1 MMMNR
6 RPLLS
11 FTICWVAGSAAS
23 CMFSGRSLLFCLAG
37 MLLLPAIWA
46 VSGSIRWRM
55 AAVLIMALIAAALY
69 WEWNEARNMSL
80 LPEALGQSASEL
92 NEAYVTAAGVIASPV
107 ELDGDRVDFKVK
119 LSRIGLSQSGS
130 YAAGVVVEGT
140 GKGAITGPE
149 TVDTGSETGVD
160 AESATEADKRVLAEG
175 EVEAAGELAAVQIKL
190 QEENEIA
197 VAAQWQRGDRVVIE
211 GELKQPQTARNFGGF
226 DYRNYLLTNRIHWL
240 LKGSGTA
247 SVTAAPPASWEPSI
261 LLRWNDR
268 ARSVLGAE
276 MSRLFQEPHAGYMK
290 GLVIGIQEELNPET
304 FKQFSQLGL
313 THILAISG
321 MHVAV
326 YVGVILFLLRRC
338 RFTRETALT
347 VTLLLVPVY
356 VLLSGAGPSV
366 IRAGLM
372 SMIALLAARLGM
384 LKDGMNI
391 LAASAL
397 MMLLWNPY
405 LLLSVSFQLSFLV
418 TAGLMVYTPLAAPLF
433 RGLPGWL
440 GSALSVTL
448 IAQLVSFPLTIYYFN
463 QFSLLSVAANLL
475 LVPFITFLVLPLGT
489 LALLLGRVWNAA
501 ALLTAQC
508 AEFLNNVTF
517 AAVEW
522 VNGFT
527 AGVLIWASP
536 SFLWIC
542 LYYGLL
548 YGLLYA
554 LKRRTEIRL
563 VPQFMDDETRPLS
576 ELEQTE
582 APGNRHGKSGIN
594 SNNRSNS
601 NNSNNSNN
609 TSRNYSLD
617 SAAAA
622 NNGRAALA
630 FQAYPPTGATRWS
643 SLAAMLCTASIV
655 LLLYRGYN
663 AENLNGAGAISYL
676 DVGQGDSILITT
688 PGGAHILVDGGGTV
702 SFGSREEWRLRRSPF
717 EVGAKTLLPLLK
729 QRGIH
734 RLDAVILTHGDQD
747 HAGGLQAVLEGI
759 PVSAL
764 LFNGTLTGKEPY
776 TKLMTTALAAGI
788 RLYPV
793 QQGMVLAP
801 DEATRLN
808 FLWPE
813 PPADGQALPDVVED
827 QNHESVVFRL
837 EMNGRGFLFT
847 GDMDMA
853 AEEAI
858 LQSAQQAGF
867 SPGRPIDVLKVAHH
881 GSKTATSADWLAF
894 WKPGAA
900 VISAGVNN
908 LYGHPNSGVLDR
920 LADANTEIYRTDQ
933 QGEIQLRVSKEA
945 TIIRHKLNPA
955 ASGTPESLY

>member
-1 MMMNR
+1 MNR

-11 FTICWVAGSAAS
+11 FTVCWVAGSAAG
-23 CMFSGRSLLFCLAG
+23 CLFSGRSLLFCLAG
-37 MLLLPAIWA
+37 LLLLPVVWA
-46 VSGSIRWRM
+46 VSGGIRWRT
-55 AAVLIMALIAAALY
+55 AGVLVTALIVAALY
-69 WEWNEARNMSL
+69 WEYSEVRNVSL
-80 LPEALGQSASEL
+80 LPKVLGQPVSEL
-92 NEAYVTAAGVIASPV
+92 NEAYITAAGVIASPV
-107 ELDGDRVDFKVK
+107 ERDGDRVDFVVK
-119 LSRIGLSQSGS
+119 LSGIRLHQ
-130 YAAGVVVEGT
+130 
-140 GKGAITGPE
+140 
-149 TVDTGSETGVD
+149 
-160 AESATEADKRVLAEG
+160 
-175 EVEAAGELAAVQIKL
+175 GELAAAAGTEGEVQAEVNPGDTAKTGAERALERSAEGERVTVQIKL
-190 QEENEIA
+190 QEESEIA
-197 VAAQWQRGDRVVIE
+197 EAALWQRGDRVVIE
-211 GELKQPQTARNFGGF
+211 GELIQPQIARNFGGF
-226 DYRNYLLTNRIHWL
+226 DYRAYLLTQKIHWL
-240 LKGSGTA
+240 LKGTGTA
-247 SVTAAPPASWEPSI
+247 SVTVNPQVSWEPSTI
-261 LLRWNDR
+261 LRWNDK
-268 ARSVLGAE
+268 ARSALGAE

-290 GLVIGIQEELNPET
+290 GLVIGIQKELDPET
-304 FKQFSQLGL
+304 FRQFSQLGL

-326 YVGVILFLLRRC
+326 YVGVILVLLRRC
-338 RFTRETALT
+338 RLTRETALT

-366 IRAGLM
+366 IRAGIM
-372 SMIALLAARLGM
+372 SMIALQAARLGM
-384 LKDGMNI
+384 LKDGLNI

-397 MMLLWNPY
+397 MMLVWNPY

-433 RGLPGWL
+433 RRLPGWL
-440 GSALSVTL
+440 GSSLSVTI

-475 LVPFITFLVLPLGT
+475 LVSFITFLVLPLGT
-489 LALLLGRVWNAA
+489 LALLLGRIWNTA
-501 ALLTAQC
+501 ALLLAQL
-508 AEFLNNVTF
+508 AEILNNITF

-548 YGLLYA
+548 YGLLLA
-554 LKRRTEIRL
+554 LKRRTEARL
-563 VPQFMDDETRPLS
+563 VPQFMDDETRPLA
-576 ELEQTE
+576 ELDL
-582 APGNRHGKSGIN
+582 PGNPINTTNQPDLLSTAKS
-594 SNNRSNS
+594 
-601 NNSNNSNN
+601 
-609 TSRNYSLD
+609 
-617 SAAAA
+617 
-622 NNGRAALA
+622 GRAALA

-643 SLAAMLCTASIV
+643 NPAAILCAVGLTI
-655 LLLYRGYN
+655 LLYKGYN
-663 AENLNGAGAISYL
+663 AEAIRDGSGSISFL
-676 DVGQGDSILITT
+676 DIGQGDSSLITT
-688 PGGAHILVDGGGTV
+688 PGGTHILVDGGGTV
-702 SFGSREEWRLRRSPF
+702 SFGNREEWRIRRSPF

-747 HAGGLQAVLEGI
+747 HAGGLQAVLEGM

-764 LFNGTLTGKEPY
+764 LFNGTLADTEPY
-776 TKLMTTALAAGI
+776 TKLMTTALDAGV

-793 QQGMVLAP
+793 QQGMSLAP

-813 PPADGQALPDVVED
+813 PREAGQILPEEVED

-837 EMNGRGFLFT
+837 EMNGRSFLFT
-847 GDMDMA
+847 GDMDQA

-858 LQSAQQAGF
+858 LHSANQSGIRQ
-867 SPGRPIDVLKVAHH
+867 GRPIDALKVAHH

-908 LYGHPNSGVLDR
+908 LYGHPHGVVLDR

-933 QGEIQLRVSKEA
+933 QGEIQLRVGKGG
-945 TIIRHKLNPA
+945 INVRHKLN
-955 ASGTPESLY
+955 

>member
-1 MMMNR
+1 MNR

-11 FTICWVAGSAAS
+11 FTVCWVAGSAAG
-23 CMFSGRSLLFCLAG
+23 CLFSGRSLLFCLTG
-37 MLLLPAIWA
+37 LLLLPVVWA
-46 VSGSIRWRM
+46 VSSRIRWRM
-55 AAVLIMALIAAALY
+55 AGVLVTALIVAALY
-69 WEWNEARNMSL
+69 WEHSEVRNVSL
-80 LPEALGQSASEL
+80 LPEVLVQPVSEL
-92 NEAYVTAAGVIASPV
+92 NEAYITAAGVIASPV
-107 ELDGDRVDFKVK
+107 ERDGDRVDFVVK
-119 LSRIGLSQSGS
+119 LSSVRLHQQGEQSA
-130 YAAGVVVEGT
+130 AAGAV
-140 GKGAITGPE
+140 
-149 TVDTGSETGVD
+149 GSD
-160 AESATEADKRVLAEG
+160 PEG
-175 EVEAAGELAAVQIKL
+175 ERVTVQIKL
-190 QEENEIA
+190 QEESEIA
-197 VAAQWQRGDRVVIE
+197 EAALWQRGDRVVIE
-211 GELKQPQTARNFGGF
+211 GELIQPQIARNFGGF
-226 DYRNYLLTNRIHWL
+226 DYRAYLLTQKIHWL
-240 LKGSGTA
+240 LKGTGTA
-247 SVTAAPPASWEPSI
+247 SVTVNPQVSWEPSTI
-261 LLRWNDR
+261 LRWNDK

-290 GLVIGIQEELNPET
+290 GLVIGIQKELDPET
-304 FKQFSQLGL
+304 FRQFSQLGL

-326 YVGVILFLLRRC
+326 YVGVILVLLRRC
-338 RFTRETALT
+338 RLTRETALT

-366 IRAGLM
+366 IRAGIM
-372 SMIALLAARLGM
+372 SMIALLAARLGL
-384 LKDGMNI
+384 LKDGLNI

-397 MMLLWNPY
+397 MMLVWNPY

-433 RGLPGWL
+433 RRLPGWL
-440 GSALSVTL
+440 GSSLSVTI

-501 ALLTAQC
+501 SLLTAQL
-508 AEFLNNVTF
+508 AEFLNNITF

-548 YGLLYA
+548 YGLLHA
-554 LKRRTEIRL
+554 LKRRTEAML
-563 VPQFMDDETRPLS
+563 VPQFMDDETRPLA
-576 ELEQTE
+576 ELERPE
-582 APGNRHGKSGIN
+582 PPGNHIN
-594 SNNRSNS
+594 TTNQPDFPSTANS
-601 NNSNNSNN
+601 
-609 TSRNYSLD
+609 R
-617 SAAAA
+617 
-622 NNGRAALA
+622 RATLA

-643 SLAAMLCTASIV
+643 NSAAILCAVGLTI
-655 LLLYRGYN
+655 LLYKGYK
-663 AENLNGAGAISYL
+663 AEAIRDGFGSISYL
-676 DVGQGDSILITT
+676 DIGQGDSSLITT

-702 SFGSREEWRLRRSPF
+702 SFGNREEWRIRRSPF

-747 HAGGLQAVLEGI
+747 HAGGLQAVLEGM

-764 LFNGTLTGKEPY
+764 LFNGTLADTQPY
-776 TKLMTTALAAGI
+776 TKLMTTALDAGV

-793 QQGMVLAP
+793 QQGMSLEP
-801 DEATRLN
+801 DDATRLN

-813 PPADGQALPDVVED
+813 PRADGQTLPEEVED

-837 EMNGRGFLFT
+837 EMNGRSFLFT
-847 GDMDMA
+847 GDMDQA

-858 LQSAQQAGF
+858 LHSASQSGIKQ
-867 SPGRPIDVLKVAHH
+867 GRPIDALKVAHH

-894 WKPGAA
+894 WNPGAA

-908 LYGHPNSGVLDR
+908 LYGHPNGSVLER

-933 QGEIQLRVSKEA
+933 QGEIQLRVGKEG
-945 TIIRHKLNPA
+945 ISLRHKL
-955 ASGTPESLY
+955 TPIPVPH

>member
-1 MMMNR
+1 MNR

-11 FTICWVAGSAAS
+11 FTVCWVAGSAAG
-23 CMFSGRSLLFCLAG
+23 CVFSGRSLLLCLAG
-37 MLLLPAIWA
+37 LLLLPVVWA
-46 VSGSIRWRM
+46 VSGGIRWKT
-55 AAVLIMALIAAALY
+55 AAALVTALIVAALY
-69 WEWNEARNMSL
+69 WEYSEIRNVSL
-80 LPEALGQSASEL
+80 LPKALGHPAGEL

-107 ELDGDRVDFKVK
+107 ERDGDRVDFVVK
-119 LSRIGLSQSGS
+119 LSGIRLHQGEQAATEGTEGEVKAEVNPGVAAETDAEID
-130 YAAGVVVEGT
+130 AAEAGVR
-140 GKGAITGPE
+140 
-149 TVDTGSETGVD
+149 D
-160 AESATEADKRVLAEG
+160 AEG
-175 EVEAAGELAAVQIKL
+175 ERVTVQIRL
-190 QEENEIA
+190 QEESEIA
-197 VAAQWQRGDRVVIE
+197 EAALWQRGDKLTIE
-211 GELKQPQTARNFGGF
+211 GELIQPQTARNFGGF
-226 DYRNYLLTNRIHWL
+226 DYRAYLLTQKIHWL
-240 LKGSGTA
+240 LKGTGTA
-247 SVTAAPPASWEPSI
+247 SVKVNPQVSWEPATI
-261 LLRWNDR
+261 LRWNDK

-290 GLVIGIQEELNPET
+290 GLVIGIQKELDPET
-304 FKQFSQLGL
+304 FRQFSQLGL

-326 YVGVILFLLRRC
+326 YVGVILVLLRRC
-338 RFTRETALT
+338 RLTRETALT
-347 VTLLLVPVY
+347 VTLLLVPIY

-366 IRAGLM
+366 IRAGIM

-384 LKDGMNI
+384 LKDGLNI

-397 MMLLWNPY
+397 MMLVWNPY

-418 TAGLMVYTPLAAPLF
+418 TAGLMVYIPLAAPLF
-433 RGLPGWL
+433 KRLPGWL
-440 GSALSVTL
+440 GSSLSVTI
-448 IAQLVSFPLTIYYFN
+448 IAQLVSFPLTVYYFN

-489 LALLLGRVWNAA
+489 LALLLGRIWNTA
-501 ALLTAQC
+501 ALLLAQL
-508 AEFLNNVTF
+508 AEILNNITF

-548 YGLLYA
+548 YGLLLA
-554 LKRRTEIRL
+554 LKRRTEARL
-563 VPQFMDDETRPLS
+563 VPQFMDDETRPLA
-576 ELEQTE
+576 ELDL
-582 APGNRHGKSGIN
+582 PGNPIN
-594 SNNRSNS
+594 TTNQPDLLSIANS
-601 NNSNNSNN
+601 
-609 TSRNYSLD
+609 R
-617 SAAAA
+617 
-622 NNGRAALA
+622 RAALA

-643 SLAAMLCTASIV
+643 NPAAILCAIGLTI
-655 LLLYRGYN
+655 LLYKGYN
-663 AENLNGAGAISYL
+663 AEAIRDGSGSISFL
-676 DVGQGDSILITT
+676 DIGQGDSSLITT
-688 PGGAHILVDGGGTV
+688 PGGTHILVDGGGTV
-702 SFGSREEWRLRRSPF
+702 SFGNREEWRIRRSPF

-734 RLDAVILTHGDQD
+734 QLDAVILTHGDQD
-747 HAGGLQAVLEGI
+747 HAGGLQAVLEGM

-764 LFNGTLTGKEPY
+764 LFNGTLADTEPY
-776 TKLMTTALAAGI
+776 TKLMTTALDTGV

-793 QQGMVLAP
+793 QQGMSLAP

-813 PPADGQALPDVVED
+813 QRADGQILPEEVED

-837 EMNGRGFLFT
+837 EMNGRSFLFT
-847 GDMDMA
+847 GDMDQA

-858 LQSAQQAGF
+858 LRSARQSGIAQGK
-867 SPGRPIDVLKVAHH
+867 PIDVLKAAHH

-908 LYGHPNSGVLDR
+908 LYGHPHGVVLDR

-933 QGEIQLRVSKEA
+933 QGEIQLRVGKGG
-945 TIIRHKLNPA
+945 INVRHKLN
-955 ASGTPESLY
+955 

>member
-1 MMMNR
+1 MNR

-11 FTICWVAGSAAS
+11 FTVCWVAGSAAG
-23 CMFSGRSLLFCLAG
+23 CLFSGRSLLFCLTG
-37 MLLLPAIWA
+37 LLLLPVVWA
-46 VSGSIRWRM
+46 VSGRIRWRM
-55 AAVLIMALIAAALY
+55 AGVLVTALIVASLY
-69 WEWNEARNMSL
+69 WEYSEVRNVSL
-80 LPEALGQSASEL
+80 LPEVLGQPVSEL
-92 NEAYVTAAGVIASPV
+92 NEAYITAAGVIASPV
-107 ELDGDRVDFKVK
+107 ERDGDRVDFVAK
-119 LSRIGLSQSGS
+119 LSSVRLHQQGEQSA
-130 YAAGVVVEGT
+130 AAGAVER
-140 GKGAITGPE
+140 E
-149 TVDTGSETGVD
+149 
-160 AESATEADKRVLAEG
+160 AEG
-175 EVEAAGELAAVQIKL
+175 ERVTVQIKL
-190 QEENEIA
+190 QEESEIA

-211 GELKQPQTARNFGGF
+211 GELIQPQTARNFGGF
-226 DYRNYLLTNRIHWL
+226 DYRAYLLTQKIHWL
-240 LKGSGTA
+240 LKGTGTA
-247 SVTAAPPASWEPSI
+247 SVKVNPQVSWEPSRI
-261 LLRWNDR
+261 LRWNDK

-290 GLVIGIQEELNPET
+290 GLVIGIQKELDPET
-304 FKQFSQLGL
+304 FRQFSQLGL

-326 YVGVILFLLRRC
+326 YVGVILVLLRRC
-338 RFTRETALT
+338 RLTRETALT

-366 IRAGLM
+366 IRAGIM

-384 LKDGMNI
+384 LKDGLNI
-391 LAASAL
+391 LASSAL
-397 MMLLWNPY
+397 MMLVWNPY

-433 RGLPGWL
+433 KQLPGWL
-440 GSALSVTL
+440 GSSLSVTI

-489 LALLLGRVWNAA
+489 LALLLGRAWNAA
-501 ALLTAQC
+501 ALLTAQL
-508 AEFLNNVTF
+508 AEILNNITF
-517 AAVEW
+517 VAVEW

-548 YGLLYA
+548 YGLLHA
-554 LKRRTEIRL
+554 LKRRTEAML
-563 VPQFMDDETRPLS
+563 VPQFMDDETRPLA
-576 ELEQTE
+576 ELERPE
-582 APGNRHGKSGIN
+582 PLGNHIN
-594 SNNRSNS
+594 TTNQPDLPSTANS
-601 NNSNNSNN
+601 
-609 TSRNYSLD
+609 
-617 SAAAA
+617 
-622 NNGRAALA
+622 GRAALA

-643 SLAAMLCTASIV
+643 NSAAILCAVGLTI
-655 LLLYRGYN
+655 LLYKGYN
-663 AENLNGAGAISYL
+663 AEAIRDGFGSISYL
-676 DVGQGDSILITT
+676 DIGQGDSSLITT

-702 SFGSREEWRLRRSPF
+702 SFGKREAWRIRRSPF

-747 HAGGLQAVLEGI
+747 HAGGLQAVLEGL

-764 LFNGTLTGKEPY
+764 LFNGTLADTEPY
-776 TKLMTTALAAGI
+776 TKLMTTALEAGV

-793 QQGMVLAP
+793 QQGMTLEP
-801 DEATRLN
+801 DDATRLN
-808 FLWPE
+808 FLWPDQG
-813 PPADGQALPDVVED
+813 ADGQTLPEEVED

-837 EMNGRGFLFT
+837 EMNGRSFLFT
-847 GDMDMA
+847 GDMDQA

-858 LQSAQQAGF
+858 LHSASQSGIKQ
-867 SPGRPIDVLKVAHH
+867 GRPIDALKVAHH

-894 WKPGAA
+894 WNPGAA

-908 LYGHPNSGVLDR
+908 LYGHPNGGVLDR

-933 QGEIQLRVSKEA
+933 QGEIQLRVGKEG
-945 TIIRHKLNPA
+945 INVRHKLN
-955 ASGTPESLY
+955 

>member
-1 MMMNR
+1 MNR

-11 FTICWVAGSAAS
+11 FTVCWVAGSAAG
-23 CMFSGRSLLFCLAG
+23 CLFSGRSLLFCLTG
-37 MLLLPAIWA
+37 LLLLPVVWA
-46 VSGSIRWRM
+46 VSGRIRWRT
-55 AAVLIMALIAAALY
+55 AGVLVTALIVAALY
-69 WEWNEARNMSL
+69 WEYSEVRNVSL
-80 LPEALGQSASEL
+80 LPKALGHPVSEL

-107 ELDGDRVDFKVK
+107 ERDGDRVDFVVK
-119 LSRIGLSQSGS
+119 LSSVRLHQQGEQSA
-130 YAAGVVVEGT
+130 AAGAV
-140 GKGAITGPE
+140 
-149 TVDTGSETGVD
+149 GSD
-160 AESATEADKRVLAEG
+160 PEG
-175 EVEAAGELAAVQIKL
+175 ERVTVQIKL

-197 VAAQWQRGDRVVIE
+197 EAALWQRGDRVVIE
-211 GELKQPQTARNFGGF
+211 GELIQPQIARNFGGF
-226 DYRNYLLTNRIHWL
+226 DYRAYLLTQKIHWL
-240 LKGSGTA
+240 LKGTGTA
-247 SVTAAPPASWEPSI
+247 SVTVNPQVSWEPSTI
-261 LLRWNDR
+261 LRWNDK
-268 ARSVLGAE
+268 ARSALGAE

-290 GLVIGIQEELNPET
+290 GLVIGIQKELDPET
-304 FKQFSQLGL
+304 FRQFSQLGL

-326 YVGVILFLLRRC
+326 YVGVILVLLRRC
-338 RFTRETALT
+338 RLTRETALT

-366 IRAGLM
+366 IRAGIM

-384 LKDGMNI
+384 LKDGLNI

-397 MMLLWNPY
+397 MMLVWNPY

-433 RGLPGWL
+433 RRLPGWL
-440 GSALSVTL
+440 GSSLSVTI

-501 ALLTAQC
+501 SLLTAQL
-508 AEFLNNVTF
+508 AEFLNNITF

-548 YGLLYA
+548 YGLLHA
-554 LKRRTEIRL
+554 LKRRTEAML
-563 VPQFMDDETRPLS
+563 VPQFMDDETRPLA
-576 ELEQTE
+576 ELVRPEP
-582 APGNRHGKSGIN
+582 PGNGRWKIGRNANSKSGNTTNQPDLPSTAN
-594 SNNRSNS
+594 SR
-601 NNSNNSNN
+601 
-609 TSRNYSLD
+609 
-617 SAAAA
+617 
-622 NNGRAALA
+622 RAALA
-630 FQAYPPTGATRWS
+630 FQAYPRSGSARWS
-643 SLAAMLCTASIV
+643 NFAAILCAVSLTI
-655 LLLYRGYN
+655 LLYKGYN
-663 AENLNGAGAISYL
+663 AEAIRDGSGSISYL
-676 DVGQGDSILITT
+676 DIGQGDSSLITT

-702 SFGSREEWRLRRSPF
+702 SFGNREAWRIRRSPF

-747 HAGGLQAVLEGI
+747 HAGGLQAVLEGM

-764 LFNGTLTGKEPY
+764 LFNGTLVDTEPY
-776 TKLMTTALAAGI
+776 TKLMTTALDAGV

-793 QQGMVLAP
+793 QQGMTLAP
-801 DEATRLN
+801 DEAARLN

-813 PPADGQALPDVVED
+813 PPTDGQILPEEVED

-837 EMNGRGFLFT
+837 EMNGRSFLFT
-847 GDMDMA
+847 GDMDQA

-858 LQSAQQAGF
+858 LRSANQSGIKQ
-867 SPGRPIDVLKVAHH
+867 GRPIDALKVAHH
-881 GSKTATSADWLAF
+881 GSKTATSAGWLAF
-894 WKPGAA
+894 WNPGTA

-908 LYGHPNSGVLDR
+908 LYGHPNGGVLDR

-933 QGEIQLRVSKEA
+933 QGEIQLRVSKEG
-945 TIIRHKLNPA
+945 ISIRHKLN
-955 ASGTPESLY
+955 

>member
-1 MMMNR
+1 MNR

-11 FTICWVAGSAAS
+11 FTVCWVAGSAAG

-37 MLLLPAIWA
+37 LLLLPVVWA
-46 VSGSIRWRM
+46 VSGGIRWRK
-55 AAVLIMALIAAALY
+55 AAVLVTALILAALY
-69 WEWNEARNMSL
+69 WEYSEVRNVSL
-80 LPEALGQSASEL
+80 LPEVLGHPVSEL
-92 NEAYVTAAGVIASPV
+92 NEAYITAAGVIASPV
-107 ELDGDRVDFKVK
+107 ERDGDRVDFVVK
-119 LSRIGLSQSGS
+119 LSGISLHQQGEQSA
-130 YAAGVVVEGT
+130 AAGAV
-140 GKGAITGPE
+140 
-149 TVDTGSETGVD
+149 GSD
-160 AESATEADKRVLAEG
+160 PEG
-175 EVEAAGELAAVQIKL
+175 ERVTVQIKL
-190 QEENEIA
+190 QEESEIA
-197 VAAQWQRGDRVVIE
+197 EAALWQRGDRVVIE
-211 GELKQPQTARNFGGF
+211 GELIQPQIARNFGGF
-226 DYRNYLLTNRIHWL
+226 DYRAYLLTQKIHWL
-240 LKGSGTA
+240 LKGTGTA
-247 SVTAAPPASWEPSI
+247 SVKVNPQVSWEPSTI
-261 LLRWNDR
+261 LRWNDK

-290 GLVIGIQEELNPET
+290 GLVIGIQKELDPET
-304 FKQFSQLGL
+304 FRQFSQLGL

-326 YVGVILFLLRRC
+326 YVGVILVLLRRC
-338 RFTRETALT
+338 RLTRETALT

-366 IRAGLM
+366 IRAGIM

-384 LKDGMNI
+384 LKDGLNI

-397 MMLLWNPY
+397 MMLVWNPY

-433 RGLPGWL
+433 RRLPGWL
-440 GSALSVTL
+440 GSSLSVTI

-501 ALLTAQC
+501 ALLTAQL
-508 AEFLNNVTF
+508 AEILNNITF

-527 AGVLIWASP
+527 AGILIWASP
-536 SFLWIC
+536 SILWIC

-554 LKRRTEIRL
+554 LKRQTEAKL
-563 VPQFMDDETRPLS
+563 VPQFMDDETRPLA
-576 ELEQTE
+576 ELERPE
-582 APGNRHGKSGIN
+582 PRGNIRGRAGRNNVLN
-594 SNNRSNS
+594 S
-601 NNSNNSNN
+601 
-609 TSRNYSLD
+609 
-617 SAAAA
+617 AGAA
-622 NNGRAALA
+622 NSGRAELT
-630 FQAYPPTGATRWS
+630 FQAYPQSGLSRWS
-643 SLAAMLCTASIV
+643 NSAAILCAIGLSI
-655 LLLYRGYN
+655 LLYKGYN
-663 AENLNGAGAISYL
+663 AEVISDGSGSISYL
-676 DVGQGDSILITT
+676 DIGQGDSILITT

-702 SFGSREEWRLRRSPF
+702 SFSNREEWRIRRSPF

-747 HAGGLQAVLEGI
+747 HAGGLQAVLEGM

-764 LFNGTLTGKEPY
+764 LFNGTLADTEPY
-776 TKLMTTALAAGI
+776 TKLMATALDAGV

-793 QQGMVLAP
+793 QQGKMLAL
-801 DEATRLN
+801 DEATRLD

-813 PPADGQALPDVVED
+813 PRADGHTLPEEVED

-837 EMNGRGFLFT
+837 EMNGRSFLFT
-847 GDMDMA
+847 GDMDQA
-853 AEEAI
+853 AEETI
-858 LQSAQQAGF
+858 LHSANQSGIKQG
-867 SPGRPIDVLKVAHH
+867 SLIDVLKVSHH

-894 WKPGAA
+894 WNPTAA

-908 LYGHPNSGVLDR
+908 LYGHPHGTVLER
-920 LADANTEIYRTDQ
+920 LADMGTSIYRTDQ
-933 QGEIQLRVSKEA
+933 QGEIQLRVDKEGI
-945 TIIRHKLNPA
+945 TICYKL
-955 ASGTPESLY
+955 TPTPVPH